1 MRTVAYFLTF
11 LTLSA
16 QAVNISSQAQIDCA
30 PSPPRDD
37 QMEGSV
43 VKEPVMKNMLAQV
56 ATEISIEADCAPS
69 PPREDQ
75 MDGSVVKEPVQ
86 NGML

>member
-11 LTLSA
+11 LALSA

-43 VKEPVMKNMLAQV
+43 VKEPVMKNMLA
-56 ATEISIEADCAPS
+56 
-69 PPREDQ
+69 
-75 MDGSVVKEPVQ
+75 
-86 NGML
+86 